1 MRTRG
6 DTVQAARG
14 AFAEIMVIAL
24 PSIVTMTS
32 YSVMQFIDSMMV
44 SRIEPADPMWVAAQ
58 GNGGIL
64 AWMAMAFALGTFT
77 IINSFVSQ
85 HLGAGSPQKGAAF
98 AWNGLYLA
106 VGFSVLLVPLGLWG
120 ARALF
125 SSPIYAH
132 SGPLLETE
140 VGYARIMLLGAVF
153 TLASRS
159 LSQYFFGLH
168 RPVVITIAAI
178 SGNLCNVIANA
189 VLIYGEAGPP
199 AGTPFAELFR
209 SISSM
214 LGIEAMGVN
223 GAAIGTL
230 MGTSIELVIPLV
242 LFLSPKY
249 QRLYRVRDGWRPD
262 MARMRDIVRVGWPAG
277 LMLLS
282 ELLCWGYLMSVLLK
296 DGGQAAALA
305 RGMSAEAAQ
314 AEGVLQTTAGWIA
327 LRYMHASF
335 MPTVGLSIA
344 VAAVVG
350 RYIGMGRQDLAYKRA
365 CLGLTMG
372 VGYMGLCAVAFVV
385 FRRSLVE
392 VFLDPELPE
401 AQAEHLLVVGSMV
414 LIAAAVFQVFDAVVI
429 ILSAALRG
437 AGDTMWPGVLTVVF
451 SWGCIVA
458 GGHLMIELLP
468 QLGSI
473 GPWIGAAAY
482 IVLLGISLLVRAR
495 SGAWKRIKLIDAED
509 GPTGPQDPAPSA

>member
-1 MRTRG
+1 M
-6 DTVQAARG
+6 A
-14 AFAEIMVIAL
+14 IAL

-32 YSVMQFIDSMMV
+32 YSIMQFIDAMMV

-98 AWNGLYLA
+98 AWNGMYLA

-125 SSPIYAH
+125 SSPLYGH
-132 SGPLLETE
+132 SGPLLEAE
-140 VGYARIMLLGAVF
+140 VGYARILLFGAVF

-168 RPVVITIAAI
+168 RPVVVTIAAL
-178 SGNLCNVIANA
+178 SGNLCNVVANA
-189 VLIYGEAGPP
+189 VLIYGETGPP
-199 AGTPFAELFR
+199 AGTPFAEQFG
-209 SISSM
+209 SIASV
-214 LGIEAMGVN
+214 LNIEAMGIN

-230 MGTSIELVIPLV
+230 IGTSIELVIPLA

-249 QRLYRVRDGWRPD
+249 QRLYRVWDGWRPD
-262 MARMRDIVRVGWPAG
+262 FAKMKDIIKVGWPAG
-277 LMLLS
+277 LMLSS

-296 DGGQAAALA
+296 EGGQAAALA
-305 RGMSAEAAQ
+305 SGMSAEAAQ
-314 AEGVLQTTAGWIA
+314 AEGVLHTTAGWIA

-365 CLGLTMG
+365 VLGLGLG
-372 VGYMGLCAVAFVV
+372 VVYMGLCAVVFVV
-385 FRRSLVE
+385 FRKSLVG
-392 VFLDPELPE
+392 VFLDPDLPAE
-401 AQAEHLLVVGSMV
+401 QAKHLLVVSSLV
-414 LIAAAVFQVFDAVVI
+414 LIAAAVFQVFDAVAI

-437 AGDTMWPGVLTVVF
+437 AGDTLWPGVLTVVW

-458 GGHLMIELLP
+458 GGHLMIMLMP
-468 QLGSI
+468 QWGSL

-482 IVLLGISLLVRAR
+482 IVLLGSSLLLRAR
-495 SGAWKRIKLIDAED
+495 SGAWKRIKLIQHEPLDE
-509 GPTGPQDPAPSA
+509 TS